1 MGGDGKTC
9 QTDKNTSLSPF
20 ATRFE
25 GRTRRTPTFK
35 GCTELE
41 KENKGYEGSLG
52 EARSLREE
60 SSSTRREWPK
70 ANSRRSDR
78 LPLFRVPITHP
89 HLDQRGCEP
98 WLGHCRFCHPPSR
111 ACFLLC
117 EMRILIEHPPHR
129 MTERCKMEL
138 RNAYLPRCLAHS
150 KCSVMVLA
158 EEITVVVESRGSAL
172 IGQKIELINLAP
184 FIHSF
189 IHGLLYISPY
199 ARHSRCQGN

>member
-1 MGGDGKTC
+1 MTEPASHAQAPPTHCIKEKGGLYWPTCPSQWMGPSDAHPAFPHGQEMGGDGKTC

-98 WLGHCRFCHPPSR
+98 WLGHCRFCHHPQQSLFPS
-111 ACFLLC
+111 
-117 EMRILIEHPPHR
+117 
-129 MTERCKMEL
+129 L
-138 RNAYLPRCLAHS
+138 RN
-150 KCSVMVLA
+150 
-158 EEITVVVESRGSAL
+158 ED
-172 IGQKIELINLAP
+172 INRTPAP
-184 FIHSF
+184 
-189 IHGLLYISPY
+189 
-199 ARHSRCQGN
+199 